1 MSQENVEIAKRGV
14 TALNMRVIPDEL
26 GEELLAPDYRI
37 ENVSTAVTDRTYY
50 GINGVR
56 EWLADFFEA
65 LDETATYET
74 EEILADGEDFVVARV
89 RIVGHGAHSGAPI
102 ELRWVSVSWF
112 RNGKM
117 TRTVGYARR
126 REALKAVGLVE

>member
-1 MSQENVEIAKRGV
+1 MSKENVEIAKRGV
-14 TALNMRVIPDEL
+14 TALNMRQIPDEL

-50 GINGVR
+50 GISGVR

-65 LDETATYET
+65 LDETAIYET

-89 RIVGHGAHSGAPI
+89 RIVGHGARSGAPVQ
-102 ELRWVSVSWF
+102 LRWVSVSWF
-112 RNGKM
+112 REGKM

-126 REALKAVGLVE
+126 REALKAVGLTG

>member
-14 TALNMRVIPDEL
+14 TAPNMREIPDEL

-37 ENVSTAVTDRTYY
+37 ENVSTAVTDKTYY

-65 LDETATYET
+65 LDVTATYET

-112 RNGKM
+112 RDGKM
-117 TRTVGYARR
+117 TRTVGYTRR
-126 REALKAVGLVE
+126 REALEAVGLTE